1 MIAIIDYGMGNLRSV
16 EKAFERVGFE
26 TVVTDKSEIIDR
38 SEKIVLPGVGSFKD
52 AKDGLSER
60 NLIEPIVNHIKKG
73 RLFLGICL
81 GLQLLFTRSTEGGE
95 CKGLDIVAGEVV
107 RFEPARRRPHSP
119 ASLLPQRAAT
129 VQGSSGASSGGHS
142 GGEEKKEESSK
153 RLFGENNHKLKIP
166 HMGWNEIQIKKKV
179 SILNGL
185 PDHSFMYFVHS
196 YYVIPDRDD
205 IIATET
211 EYGISFVSMISIE
224 NIFATQF
231 HPEKSQ
237 RYGLTIL
244 KNFGEL

>member
-1 MIAIIDYGMGNLRSV
+1 MIVIIDYGMGNLRSV

-26 TVVTDKSEIIDR
+26 AVVTDKSEIIDK

-52 AKDGLSER
+52 AKNGLCER
-60 NLIEPIVNHIKKG
+60 NLVEPIVSHIKKG
-73 RLFLGICL
+73 KLFLGICL

-107 RFEPARRRPHSP
+107 RFESDRHS
-119 ASLLPQRAAT
+119 
-129 VQGSSGASSGGHS
+129 HS
-142 GGEEKKEESSK
+142 GGKEKIELSSE

-166 HMGWNEIQIKKKV
+166 HMGWNEIQIKKDV

-211 EYGISFVSMISIE
+211 EYGTSFVSMISIE

-237 RYGLTIL
+237 RYGLMIL

>member
-60 NLIEPIVNHIKKG
+60 NLVEPIVNHIKKG

-107 RFEPARRRPHSP
+107 RFEPARLCPPVPGR
-119 ASLLPQRAAT
+119 T
-129 VQGSSGASSGGHS
+129 GHS

-196 YYVIPDRDD
+196 YYVVPDRGD